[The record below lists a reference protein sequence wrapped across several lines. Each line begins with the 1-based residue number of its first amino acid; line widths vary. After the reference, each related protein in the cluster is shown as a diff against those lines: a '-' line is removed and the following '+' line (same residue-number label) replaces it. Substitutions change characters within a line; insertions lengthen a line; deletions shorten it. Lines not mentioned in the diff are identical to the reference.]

1 METLLIILLILYNVG
16 FGVYI
21 LYVLKSPNKKIDKL
35 EEEPREATVDDN
47 IVGKSKFKMQKK
59 VPQAAK
65 SMPLGA
71 TREKG
76 EDIADMP
83 TTFASQTPDER
94 SQRVAD
100 EDMDSAFEDIRM
112 ETTPTS
118 YGDNDDDYDGV
129 PNEAFAS
136 GSTFE
141 EIGESME
148 VANDPDATESQ
159 KAKAG
164 KVFIEMEGTELY
176 DKLMEN
182 SSKWRS
188 KIKALTDSYLGSTT
202 GDSTRESNRRRKE
215 FKPPTTLDKFNIRDY
230 V

>member
-1 METLLIILLILYNVG
+1 M
-16 FGVYI
+16 
-21 LYVLKSPNKKIDKL
+21 
-35 EEEPREATVDDN
+35 
-47 IVGKSKFKMQKK
+47 
-59 VPQAAK
+59 PQAAK
-65 SMPLGA
+65 SMPLSA

-118 YGDNDDDYDGV
+118 YSDNDDDYDGV
-129 PNEAFAS
+129 PNDAFAS

-202 GDSTRESNRRRKE
+202 GDSTRESNRSRKE